1 MYKVIGLPVTRTLRV
16 LWCLEELGQTY
27 ESIPAY
33 PHTDEIKAVNPSG
46 KVPALIDG
54 DDVILDSA
62 AICQYLADKHE
73 ALTFPTGTVQRAHMQ
88 SWINFANDD
97 IESPLWVFWKHT
109 MVRPEGQ
116 RVEAIKP
123 VCKQEFGR
131 AMKAFEARLGDN
143 KYVMGDVF
151 TVPDIIITHCANW
164 AVNTCKFNLPEG
176 KVTDYVNR
184 VRSRPAYKRTIEKF
198 MKQA

>member
-1 MYKVIGLPVTRTLRV
+1 MYKVIGPPMTRALRV
-16 LWCLEELGQTY
+16 LWCLEELEQDY
-27 ESIPAY
+27 ENIPTS
-33 PHTDEIKAVNPSG
+33 PHTDEVKAINPSG

-62 AICQYLADKHE
+62 AICQYLADKHGE
-73 ALTFPTGTVQRAHMQ
+73 MTFLTGTIERAHMQ

-109 MVRPEGQ
+109 MVKSEED

-123 VCKQEFGR
+123 ICHKEFNT

-143 KYVMGDVF
+143 KYAMGDVF
-151 TVPDIIITHCANW
+151 TVPDIILGHCMNW
-164 AVNTCKFNLPEG
+164 AVNACKFDLREG
-176 KVTDYVNR
+176 KVTDYANR
-184 VRSRPAYKRTIEKF
+184 IRERSAYKRTMTKF
-198 MKQA
+198 MS